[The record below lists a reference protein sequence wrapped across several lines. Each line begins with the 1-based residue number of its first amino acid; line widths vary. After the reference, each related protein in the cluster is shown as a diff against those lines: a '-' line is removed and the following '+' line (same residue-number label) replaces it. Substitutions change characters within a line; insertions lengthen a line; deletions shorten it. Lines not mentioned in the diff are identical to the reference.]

1 MLIKQLTQN
10 ISQAFAAVETIIR
23 VDFYSEHD
31 AGVQCSSEEKK
42 KKAPSLTI
50 LEDSKQFSELKVKV
64 KYCSMQRRPKTHSF
78 S

>member
-10 ISQAFAAVETIIR
+10 ISQAFAAFEMIIR

-42 KKAPSLTI
+42 K
-50 LEDSKQFSELKVKV
+50 
-64 KYCSMQRRPKTHSF
+64 RRHH
-78 S
+78 